1 MDIPNESIQVW
12 INELKPYQS
21 SSISVLVDNYGE
33 EEAIKRWLSANGPTS
48 TVKFGG
54 AGISPE
60 PFFDRFKE
68 EFKKFV
74 CGDESY
80 ESYRQQI
87 MAETPIAKAIYIS
100 CISAALG
107 ATLGYTA
114 TLLAPAVAV
123 MLHIVGAIGINAWC
137 DAN

>member
-1 MDIPNESIQVW
+1 MDIPSHTIQEW
-12 INELKPYQS
+12 IAELKPYQS
-21 SSISVLVDNYGE
+21 NSITMLVESHGY

-48 TVKFGG
+48 TIPFGG
-54 AGISPE
+54 AGNSPE

-68 EFKKFV
+68 EFRKFV

-80 ESYRQQI
+80 AKYREQI
-87 MAETPIAKAIYIS
+87 LAETPIAKSIYIS

-107 ATLGYTA
+107 ATLGYAA

-123 MLHIVGAIGINAWC
+123 MLHVVGAMGINAWC
-137 DAN
+137 NKN